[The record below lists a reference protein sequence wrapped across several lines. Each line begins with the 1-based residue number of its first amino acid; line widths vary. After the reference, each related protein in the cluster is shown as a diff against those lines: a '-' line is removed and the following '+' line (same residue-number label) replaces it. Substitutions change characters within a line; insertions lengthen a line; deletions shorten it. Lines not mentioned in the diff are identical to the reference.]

1 MKNFR
6 TSYIA
11 GLGVLFLTLGA
22 APGALPGQNSQQSNP
37 QQDTS
42 KPASP
47 AASPKAP
54 AGDTDLKCDALKA
67 ATEQLREQLN
77 GDMRINGQVD
87 GQVNEQELQQK
98 LAALQERLAKEA
110 VMSSPELAK
119 LQNLSAQIA
128 GRQGLFEADAQ
139 ELATRAQELAAEV
152 QENSQEKV
160 SPLFNQQQDFVI
172 SGDNNGG
179 WLGVEIGEVTPD
191 NAKDFKLSAVRG
203 VVVKDVEPDS
213 PAAKAGLKENDVIT
227 QYDGQSVE
235 GTVQFRR
242 LVRET
247 PPGHTIALAVS
258 HDGAMENLNIE
269 LGQRGA
275 FFEKKMQ
282 GKMRDFGG
290 VQSFVMP
297 NNDFS
302 FSGPEAFTLM
312 DSRTPVLGI
321 NAEDL
326 SGQLGAYFGA
336 PDDSGILVREVR
348 PGTAAEKAGLKA
360 GDVIVQLDGKPVR
373 TLSDLREQLR
383 GKNDQ
388 KTASLGILRKGAPM
402 NVGIA
407 IEKPR
412 PTESIQMLH
421 RAQL

>member
-6 TSYIA
+6 TSNIA
-11 GLGVLFLTLGA
+11 GLGVLFMTLGA
-22 APGALPGQNSQQSNP
+22 APGALPGQTLQR
-37 QQDTS
+37 DTS
-42 KPASP
+42 KPAVP
-47 AASPKAP
+47 ASPKAP
-54 AGDTDLKCDALKA
+54 AGNADLQCDSLKA
-67 ATEQLREQLN
+67 ATEQIN
-77 GDMRINGQVD
+77 GEMRINE
-87 GQVNEQELQQK
+87 QVNEQELQQK
-98 LAALQERLAKEA
+98 LAGLQERLAKEA

-128 GRQGLFEADAQ
+128 SKQGLFEADAQ
-139 ELATRAQELAAEV
+139 ELATRAQDLAAQV
-152 QENSQEKV
+152 QEKV

-191 NAKDFKLSAVRG
+191 NAKDLKLSNVRG

-227 QYDGQSVE
+227 QYDGQAVE

-247 PPGHTIALAVS
+247 PPGHTVALAVS
-258 HDGAMENLNIE
+258 HDGAVENLSIE
-269 LGQRGA
+269 LGDRGA

-290 VQSFVMP
+290 VQSFVTP
-297 NNDFS
+297 NTEFN

-312 DSRTPVLGI
+312 DNRTPVLGI
-321 NAEDL
+321 SAEDL
-326 SGQLGAYFGA
+326 TGQLGAYFGA

-348 PGTAAEKAGLKA
+348 SGTAAEKAGLKA

-373 TLSDLREQLR
+373 TLSELRGQLR
-383 GKNDQ
+383 DKGDQ
-388 KTASLGILRKGAPM
+388 KTASLGILRKGASM
-402 NVGIA
+402 NIGIA

>member
-6 TSYIA
+6 TSNIA

-22 APGALPGQNSQQSNP
+22 APGALPGQNSQQTTP

-54 AGDTDLKCDALKA
+54 AGDTDLKCDSWKA
-67 ATEQLREQLN
+67 AMEQLREQLN
-77 GDMRINGQVD
+77 GDMRINE
-87 GQVNEQELQQK
+87 QVNEQELQQK
-98 LAALQERLAKEA
+98 LATLQERLAKEA

-128 GRQGLFEADAQ
+128 SKQGLFEADAQ
-139 ELATRAQELAAEV
+139 GLATRAQELAAEA
-152 QENSQEKV
+152 QENAQEKV

-191 NAKDFKLSAVRG
+191 NAKDLKLSNVRG

-269 LGQRGA
+269 LGDRGS

-383 GKNDQ
+383 GKSDQ

-402 NVGIA
+402 NVGIT